1 MSDPRFHLCEVET
14 PEGRKHYLTV
24 LPTEVVFRAGMIPE
38 SIVGVLRRPLA
49 PGEPITREVFVRNS
63 LFVKFMHEIV
73 ARFAPLEPEFQAEA
87 KRLGTGW
94 VYIIDN
100 RTKTPNGSVP
110 PEDIVGAFEVNNRK
124 VVPDSYRPSPKYQI
138 LSKDGLFQLTPF
150 LYAQMLRELHSRL
163 ESR

>member
-1 MSDPRFHLCEVET
+1 MSKTRFHLCTAET
-14 PEGRKHYLTV
+14 PEGEKYLLTV

-63 LFVKFMHEIV
+63 VFVKFMHETV

-87 KRLGTGW
+87 KRQGTGW
-94 VYIIDN
+94 IYIIDI
-100 RTKTPNGSVP
+100 RTKTPDGAVP
-110 PEDIVGAFEVNNRK
+110 PEDIVGAFEVLDGKAR
-124 VVPDSYRPSPKYQI
+124 PDSYRPSPKHQI
-138 LSKDGLFQLTPF
+138 LSKDGLFQLTPG